1 MKIKIIFL
9 LYFFLL
15 FKIFKV
21 FKNKMVLIFI
31 MKSSHPLLMFR
42 FITNRY
48 FCYILLVRFKKKKN
62 FGNKPFPSYSKMQM
76 MGDLY
81 IFCYFFFCVEMQTLQ
96 ILRKNFLS
104 IYLFKRH
111 CKLLIDV
118 FKIESDLEQDPLP
131 LWNPLSLS
139 EQQKAGFNNLLDSCQ
154 L

>member
-15 FKIFKV
+15 FKIFEV

-48 FCYILLVRFKKKKN
+48 FCYILLVRLKKKKTLETN
-62 FGNKPFPSYSKMQM
+62 LSQVTLKCKWWV
-76 MGDLY
+76 
-81 IFCYFFFCVEMQTLQ
+81 IFIFFATFFLCVEMQTLQ

-118 FKIESDLEQDPLP
+118 FKIESDLEQDPPP

>member
-1 MKIKIIFL
+1 MAVILLNFLCILKSQIERKNTKNVEVWFCWVVKIKIIFL

-15 FKIFKV
+15 FKIFEV

-76 MGDLY
+76 VGDLY
-81 IFCYFFFCVEMQTLQ
+81 IFCYFFFVCRNAD
-96 ILRKNFLS
+96 IANFKEKFS
-104 IYLFKRH
+104 IYLSF
-111 CKLLIDV
+111 
-118 FKIESDLEQDPLP
+118 
-131 LWNPLSLS
+131 
-139 EQQKAGFNNLLDSCQ
+139 
-154 L
+154 

>member
-1 MKIKIIFL
+1 MAVILLNFLCILKSQIEKKNTKNVEVWFCWVVKIKIIFL

-15 FKIFKV
+15 FKIFEV

-76 MGDLY
+76 VGDLY
-81 IFCYFFFCVEMQTLQ
+81 IFCYFFFVCRNAD
-96 ILRKNFLS
+96 IANFKEKFS
-104 IYLFKRH
+104 IYLSF
-111 CKLLIDV
+111 
-118 FKIESDLEQDPLP
+118 
-131 LWNPLSLS
+131 
-139 EQQKAGFNNLLDSCQ
+139 
-154 L
+154 